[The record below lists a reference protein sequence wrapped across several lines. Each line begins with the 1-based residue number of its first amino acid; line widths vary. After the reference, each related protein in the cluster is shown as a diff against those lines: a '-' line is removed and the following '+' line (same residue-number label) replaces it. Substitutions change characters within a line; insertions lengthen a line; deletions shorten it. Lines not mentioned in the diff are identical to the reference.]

1 MSVTAVIAVM
11 GVEPDEASRLR
22 RRSGLIPLKVQH
34 PHQQHHGE
42 AQAKGGTP

>member
-34 PHQQHHGE
+34 P
-42 AQAKGGTP
+42 ASRAPPLPAPACDC